1 MIGDR
6 YLDATFGQS
15 YFNWF
20 VLPFILPVIIAV
32 ILAPRILIS
41 STIARMS
48 IQEYS
53 EMAIFRAVTGLVWL
67 VSVPLILLAVV
78 YRLRP
83 SKLRK
88 SGA

>member
-1 MIGDR
+1 MFCKVADKPWGKF
-6 YLDATFGQS
+6 LLFAC
-15 YFNWF
+15 
-20 VLPFILPVIIAV
+20 VPVIIAV